1 MKTSHS
7 NQTQN
12 TCSSCTENSVQM
24 FKQRDINCLK
34 CRTLKS
40 PKDGNYSCNNCEEN
54 TQMTKRIRS
63 IDKDLLP
70 NKRKMN
76 LICKLHDGLNANQ
89 YCNKCSAYG
98 CQQCA
103 QKHHK
108 NHRDSMEIVT
118 SSQIQRKIKSKIQT
132 AQREIDRLTSYIQ
145 NLSLL
150 EKSSQD
156 VDINDFHNALNL
168 SIQTQGNT
176 EEAEDTEESTP
187 VNNSEN
193 DIINPLE
200 MDQTQ
205 SRKESSDSSSI
216 STELTSDQHSNPESQ
231 KQRKFDAFGQE
242 SMIQKNQQLKQ
253 LIKNNKGH
261 SPFKITKF
269 SYLCFQH
276 LDGILKISKILEQL
290 QQQYSPVF
298 QDYKIIDNICNIY
311 IDTFK
316 QDWEIAL
323 IEIEKYMPNTSIHP
337 LRHIRIG
344 FEHFFINAFIKNYC
358 KYWNDKNI
366 MVNFI
371 STGDPKI
378 SKYLYSEDSFYSET
392 NQPEEIKYWAV
403 VAISVL
409 EKDKAELDHIRS
421 LMNGFLLNEYLNQ
434 YELFC
439 ICGETDFA
447 SRAHI
452 VVYLKKFKLIDQA
465 LESKGY
471 HDKKVD
477 YRTHKQMIFVK
488 ATQKEFDNFFQEA
501 ENAIDNQK
509 VEKKFNVY
517 LSEVFREVTQ
527 IDEKTKQEHQI
538 CEYVSIPVIKGFKE
552 HQYQI
557 QVTGTQLDE
566 AIDYIYSILNDY
578 TYVELK
584 LQNMKFAQY
593 SNLAR
598 DVAPIKE
605 RYRVVAD
612 LVNGSFHIYGN
623 SYKGRLEEFL
633 RQLKALIPRNLK
645 KN

>member
-7 NQTQN
+7 NKTQN
-12 TCSSCTENSVQM
+12 TCSSCTENNVQLL
-24 FKQRDINCLK
+24 KQRDINCLK

-40 PKDGNYSCNNCEEN
+40 PQDSNYSCCNCEEN
-54 TQMTKRIRS
+54 TQISTNNRS
-63 IDKDLLP
+63 IEENLLP
-70 NKRKMN
+70 NERKMN
-76 LICKLHDGLNANQ
+76 LVCKIHNGLNANQ

-108 NHRDSMEIVT
+108 DHLDRMEIVT
-118 SSQIQRKIKSKIQT
+118 SSQIQSKIKSKIQT
-132 AQREIDRLTSYIQ
+132 AQREIDRLTKFIRE
-145 NLSLL
+145 LSLL
-150 EKSSQD
+150 VNKSQD
-156 VDINDFHNALNL
+156 VDINELQGALNL
-168 SIQTQGNT
+168 SIQTQGNI

-187 VNNSEN
+187 VNNREV
-193 DIINPLE
+193 DFTTPLE
-200 MDQTQ
+200 IEQNE
-205 SRKESSDSSSI
+205 SRKESCDSNLI
-216 STELTSDQHSNPESQ
+216 QTELTSDQHSIPEQ
-231 KQRKFDAFGQE
+231 QEQRKFDPFGQQ
-242 SMIQKNQQLKQ
+242 SMIQENQQQKY
-253 LIKNNKGH
+253 LIKNNKGR

-276 LDGILKISKILEQL
+276 LDGILKISKVLDEL
-290 QQQYSPVF
+290 KEHSLVF
-298 QDYKIIDNICNIY
+298 QDYEIIDNICNIY

-316 QDWEIAL
+316 QDWEIVL
-323 IEIEKYMPNTSIHP
+323 TEIEKYMPSTIIHP

-344 FEHFFINAFIKNYC
+344 YEHFFINAFIKNYS

-366 MVNFI
+366 RVNFI
-371 STGDPKI
+371 STRDPKI

-392 NQPEEIKYWAV
+392 NQPQEIKYWAV

-409 EKDKAELDHIRS
+409 DKDKAELDHISS
-421 LMNGFLLNEYLNQ
+421 LMKGFLMNEYLNQ
-434 YELFC
+434 YELFL
-439 ICGETDFA
+439 IFSETDFA

-452 VVYLKKFKLIDQA
+452 AVYLKKFKLIDKA

-488 ATQKEFDNFFQEA
+488 ATQKEFDDFFQDA
-501 ENAIDNQK
+501 ENAIDSQK